1 MAITL
6 TAEGQ
11 FFNTDKGREMGVF
24 AKANRAG
31 RWQYR
36 MGSPAGKLLASGITP
51 AKFVQDFWIRDDF
64 EG

>member
-6 TAEGQ
+6 TAQGQ
-11 FFNTDKGREMGVF
+11 FFNTEKGREMSIF
-24 AKANRAG
+24 AKQTKGG

-36 MGSPAGKLLASGITP
+36 MGSHTGKVIASGMAP
-51 AKFVQDFWIRDDF
+51 GAFVKSFWMRDDF

>member
-6 TAEGQ
+6 TPEGQ
-11 FFNTDKGREMGVF
+11 FFNTERGREMGIF
-24 AKANRAG
+24 AKRTRGG

-36 MGSPAGKLLASGITP
+36 MDSHTGKVLASGMAP
-51 AKFVQDFWIRDDF
+51 AAFVKDFWMRDDF